1 MFINGQSVTQI
12 LPTAI
17 KGTVAGF
24 GFDPNTGNVTVL
36 VNYTDAEGNAH
47 QQYFQQ
53 SDLEATPA

>member
-1 MFINGQSVTQI
+1 MFTNGQAVTQV
-12 LPTAI
+12 LPAPI

-24 GFDPNTGNVTVL
+24 GFDPMTGNVTVL

-53 SDLEATPA
+53 SDLAAE